1 MWLELPRDVRDH
13 LMKVF
18 GVVKTGVAE
27 VRDQTVISDGVTND
41 DLSVISFEKMTEYVG
56 PAEDFHK
63 LWQITVSKANYEL
76 HPPIDILDLA
86 DLGFKEVSNEEFTQ
100 IQTQAQT
107 AELNAMTPTLEV
119 KDINGDVILS
129 VPNDQIVTITPRYCD
144 TCDSTK
150 GRHRKGCPKFK

>member
-1 MWLELPRDVRDH
+1 MVRVSNMNKVYTQIWLELPRDVREH

-27 VRDQTVISDGVTND
+27 VRDQTVVSDGVTND
-41 DLSVISFEKMTEYVG
+41 DLSVITSEKMTEYVG

-63 LWQITVSKANYEL
+63 LWQISVSKANYEL

-86 DLGFKEVSNEEFTQ
+86 ELGFKEVSNEEFTQ
-100 IQTQAQT
+100 IQTQDQT
-107 AELNAMTPTLEV
+107 AELNAMALT
-119 KDINGDVILS
+119 
-129 VPNDQIVTITPRYCD
+129 VPAKYCD